1 MEKKKAT
8 AARRPAEKKT
18 NLPPLFILLFYA
30 LIELFPRL
38 KAVDVMGS
46 QWLVTALLNAITI
59 LYLYREKN
67 FYTRDVLQNIT
78 MMLLGGFLL
87 AGAISFTTAF
97 NLVESLVT
105 YSRFLTVAIALLN
118 ITVIF
123 RRDPTLLPL
132 AIRIIAVALVL
143 QSLFE
148 LFHFLDS
155 LKSRKP
161 LDELIGNL
169 KGNTGNKNF
178 LGAGILLRIPFLLP
192 LLADRRLFLKIA
204 GLAGLMIS
212 STTLIVINSR
222 STIVALL
229 LTSLLFVAVMFLLGR
244 RTGNKSFYQTAGFYV
259 LSLGLAYLFS
269 QSLFTSAS
277 TLAKTGGYGEL
288 GKRISSISFT
298 NEGSS
303 GRVRLWTSAIDFI
316 GNHPLLGGGF
326 GNWKI
331 NSIPYESQT
340 IRGFGIRKHVHNDY
354 LEVTAETGIPGGLLY
369 AAFLFSVLF
378 YGLRLILKGNLSSDF
393 LFPALA
399 LVLSW
404 AAFLSDSLF
413 NFPLERPN
421 IMFHIAFCAGG
432 ITALH
437 IRQKGTG
444 TAGSTRLTAVLP
456 TVVILALTAGTV
468 WSAWQCY
475 RSMVAQDKVAIEWFG
490 MPKPADPPF
499 RADEVIA
506 SFPAYPN
513 LNELGMPIA
522 CMKAKY
528 LAQEGR
534 HTEAKAVLEEGND
547 ANPFLYFAEFLL
559 TNMAIV
565 DKQPDSALHYARLAY
580 YNRPANQQ
588 LFDLLYDIAGNQKD
602 TMEMRKA
609 FALKTETRPEES
621 DYTRHAEYLYT
632 INLDM
637 AERKRILEQGEKRFP
652 EGKEV
657 LFQKYFTMG
666 LEYGEQE
673 QHDSAGVCYA
683 RALNYKANPQASR
696 NAGISF
702 LKAKR
707 FEEAIPYFNDAISS
721 GKFSDGLPEYGRG
734 ACNYNLKR
742 FEAACPDI
750 LEAVRRGYP
759 AQGEVLERCRQS
771 N

>member
-8 AARRPAEKKT
+8 AARKPADAQIKL
-18 NLPPLFILLFYA
+18 LPLCILLLYA

-46 QWLVTALLNAITI
+46 QWLVTAVLNSLTI
-59 LYLYREKN
+59 LFLYREKK
-67 FYTRDVLQNIT
+67 FYSQDLLRNGSV
-78 MMLLGGFLL
+78 MLLGGFLI
-87 AGAISFTTAF
+87 AGAFSIVAAF
-97 NLVESLVT
+97 NVTESLVT
-105 YSRFLTVAIALLN
+105 YCRFMTVAIALLN
-118 ITVIF
+118 VTVIF
-123 RRDPTLLPL
+123 RQEPSLLPL
-132 AIRIIAVALVL
+132 TVRIIAFVVVL
-143 QSLFE
+143 QSVYE

-161 LDELIGNL
+161 LDELIANL

-178 LGAGILLRIPFLLP
+178 LGAGILLRIPFLIP
-192 LLADRRLFLKIA
+192 LVADRRLILKVA
-204 GLAGLMIS
+204 GFIGLLLS

-229 LTSLLFVAVMFLLGR
+229 LVSLLFAGIMALLGR
-244 RTGNKSFYQTAGFYV
+244 RTGNKSFYQTAGFYA
-259 LSLGLAYLFS
+259 LSLVLAYFIS
-269 QSLFTSAS
+269 QSLFSSAAS
-277 TLAKTGGYGEL
+277 LAKTGGYGEL

-303 GRVRLWTSAIDFI
+303 GRVRLWTSAIDFTAR
-316 GNHPLLGGGF
+316 HPLSGGGF

-331 NSIPYESQT
+331 HSIPYESET

-354 LEVTAETGIPGGLLY
+354 LEVAAETGIPGGLLY
-369 AAFLFSVLF
+369 AAFLFSVLV
-378 YGLRLILKGNLSSDF
+378 YGLRLVLKGNLKDEI

-404 AAFLSDSLF
+404 AGFMSDSLF

-421 IMFHIAFCAGG
+421 IMFHVALCAGG
-432 ITALH
+432 ITALN
-437 IRQKGTG
+437 IRFFGTPLPGNNEGHLRFLPSLVLLVITGG
-444 TAGSTRLTAVLP
+444 T
-456 TVVILALTAGTV
+456 I

-499 RADEVIA
+499 RADEVNPL
-506 SFPAYPN
+506 FPSYPN

-534 HTEAKAVLEEGND
+534 HAEAKAVLQEGNG
-547 ANPFLYFAEFLL
+547 ANPHLYFAEFLL
-559 TNMAIV
+559 ANMAIV
-565 DKQPDSALHYARLAY
+565 DKQADSALHYARRAY

-588 LFDLLYDIAGNQKD
+588 LFELLYDVAANRKD
-602 TMEMRKA
+602 TAEMQKA
-609 FALKTETRPEES
+609 FDLKTATRPEEQ

-632 INLDM
+632 INPDM
-637 AERKRILEQGEKRFP
+637 EERKRILEAGEKRFP
-652 EGKEV
+652 AGKEV
-657 LFQKYFTMG
+657 LFQKHFTLG
-666 LEYGEQE
+666 LEFGNLE
-673 QHDSAGVCYA
+673 QHDSAAVNYA
-683 RALNYKANPQASR
+683 LALTYKANPQASR

-707 FEEAIPYFNDAISS
+707 FEEAIPYFSEAIAS
-721 GKFSDGLPEYGRG
+721 GRFSDGLPEYGRG
-734 ACNYNLKR
+734 ACNFNLNR
-742 FEAACPDI
+742 IDAACPDI
-750 LEAVRRGYP
+750 LEAARKGYP
-759 AQGEVLERCRQS
+759 AQPNILARCQR
-771 N
+771 